1 MLICVQAAGE
11 KSAAPNYPGRTLM
24 VGYILERG
32 ADFSGSRRLNIL
44 EFGNIEDI
52 SSDESVLT
60 TFRE

>member
-1 MLICVQAAGE
+1 
-11 KSAAPNYPGRTLM
+11 M